1 MDKLL
6 KIMQELR
13 EKCPWDQQQTPMSL
27 TKYAIEEAYEVEAA
41 IRHGDI
47 NEIRNE
53 LGDLLLQVVFQ
64 SQMFSEQG
72 AFNFQ
77 DVVEAISEKLI
88 RRHPYVFQADQFNNL
103 SPEQVSE
110 LWKQIKQQEK
120 QGKPQSRLDEIKHG
134 PALLQAQEIQT
145 NVAKVGFDFETVE
158 DAYEKLEEELDEFKQ
173 ALKNQNIDEIQ
184 DEFGDCLFSL
194 VNVGRKLAI
203 SSETSLLSTIHKF
216 RSRFAFIE
224 DQAQKQ
230 QRTLEDMTL
239 SEMDEL
245 WNQAKRQLKLG
256 EKHMQFS
263 MNLWKNKHNIFII
276 LFWSVIS
283 STFVQAQSF
292 DQNFKE
298 WKAKQQ
304 MYDQKL
310 SMQQASHSNSPKSSV
325 MTDSSGQIHL
335 NQANIDELQKLKGIG
350 EKKAQAIVEYRQKNG
365 GFKNIDEFKNVKGI
379 GPAIFEKNKT
389 RLTL

>member
-13 EKCPWDQQQTPMSL
+13 EKCPWDQQQTPMLL

-88 RRHPYVFQADQFNNL
+88 RRHPHVFQADQFNNL

-256 EKHMQFS
+256 GKTHA
-263 MNLWKNKHNIFII
+263 I
-276 LFWSVIS
+276 
-283 STFVQAQSF
+283 
-292 DQNFKE
+292 QNE
-298 WKAKQQ
+298 S
-304 MYDQKL
+304 L
-310 SMQQASHSNSPKSSV
+310 
-325 MTDSSGQIHL
+325 
-335 NQANIDELQKLKGIG
+335 E
-350 EKKAQAIVEYRQKNG
+350 E
-365 GFKNIDEFKNVKGI
+365 
-379 GPAIFEKNKT
+379 
-389 RLTL
+389 